1 MSNLKI
7 ALCQISSEVGNIS
20 GNAEKIIKI
29 YNETEADLIVFPE
42 LFLSGYNCKDRFLDK
57 QFIDEIAA
65 HLDKIIKNTDQKA
78 LLIGTP
84 VGKDNK
90 LFNSALL
97 IQNGEIKNQYNKRFL
112 PNYGVFDEQRYF
124 TSGDEFSTILEVNN
138 NKIRILICEDLWHN
152 DFALSSPT
160 EDCSLTIAIN
170 TSPFSVNKLQ
180 KRLKIAKSFVKKY
193 KQGCLAYLNSFCAQD
208 HLVFDGG
215 SFVIDKTCEVLV
227 EPIKWQ
233 EKVAIFDLNNRPK
246 IPSYHIE
253 KTDILNLND
262 SAAQDTYYAI
272 LLGLKEYAK
281 YSKCNKFVLGLSGGI
296 DSALVAVIA
305 ADVFGAANVLCVA
318 MPSQYSSE
326 NSLNDAFELVQQI
339 GCELITV
346 PILDIKKSFDDALTD
361 SIGFLSDYDVTNENL
376 QPRIRST
383 ILMAIANKQN
393 RLVLCTS
400 NKSESAVGYTTLYGD
415 MTGAFAPII
424 DLYKTQ
430 VYALSKWRNQNI
442 PESLITKN
450 VICSKNIIP
459 MSIIDKEPSAE
470 LRPNQKDSDSLLDY
484 GILDQILYSLIE
496 LHHSEKEIAIFYNVS
511 ISEIKKVQHMII
523 KNEFK
528 RYQSPPGPK
537 INKIVFISGV
547 LLPI

>member
-1 MSNLKI
+1 M
-7 ALCQISSEVGNIS
+7 
-20 GNAEKIIKI
+20 
-29 YNETEADLIVFPE
+29 
-42 LFLSGYNCKDRFLDK
+42 
-57 QFIDEIAA
+57 
-65 HLDKIIKNTDQKA
+65 
-78 LLIGTP
+78 
-84 VGKDNK
+84 
-90 LFNSALL
+90 NS
-97 IQNGEIKNQYNKRFL
+97 
-112 PNYGVFDEQRYF
+112 
-124 TSGDEFSTILEVNN
+124 
-138 NKIRILICEDLWHN
+138 
-152 DFALSSPT
+152 
-160 EDCSLTIAIN
+160 
-170 TSPFSVNKLQ
+170 
-180 KRLKIAKSFVKKY
+180 
-193 KQGCLAYLNSFCAQD
+193 
-208 HLVFDGG
+208 
-215 SFVIDKTCEVLV
+215 
-227 EPIKWQ
+227 
-233 EKVAIFDLNNRPK
+233 RPK
-246 IPSYHIE
+246 ITSYHIE
-253 KTDILNLND
+253 KTNILNLND
-262 SAAQDTYYAI
+262 FAAQDTYYAI

-305 ADVFGAANVLCVA
+305 ADAFGADNVLCVA

-326 NSLNDAFELVQQI
+326 SSLNDAVALVKQI

-442 PESLITKN
+442 PESLITQN
-450 VICSKNIIP
+450 IIPRKNIIP
-459 MSIIDKEPSAE
+459 ISIIEKEPSAE
-470 LRPNQKDSDSLLDY
+470 LRPNQKDSDSLLNYD
-484 GILDQILYSLIE
+484 ILDQILYSLIE
-496 LHHSEKEIAIFYNVS
+496 LHHSEKEIAISYNVS

-528 RYQSPPGPK
+528 RYQSPPGAK
-537 INKIVFISGV
+537 INKMM
-547 LLPI
+547 LNTDRRYPICRS